1 MGGGVRL
8 SLLKSLY
15 RRSSSSSSSCTPL
28 SRRPFSRLAAD
39 EYVRPVVTSSQVL
52 SGFGKKKEACAHS
65 FGFGYPLNA
74 KPFHYSTPLF
84 ARASFSSQPDDWVH
98 KAKDVFNETANK
110 AREASDELTPH
121 VQQLLDSNPYLKDVM
136 VPVSLTMTATL
147 FAWVVMPKVLRRFHT
162 YAIHSSSALLPQA
175 FSIHHDV
182 PYDKSFWGALEDPAR
197 YLMTFI
203 SFAQMLAAQL

>member
-1 MGGGVRL
+1 
-8 SLLKSLY
+8 
-15 RRSSSSSSSCTPL
+15 
-28 SRRPFSRLAAD
+28 
-39 EYVRPVVTSSQVL
+39 
-52 SGFGKKKEACAHS
+52 
-65 FGFGYPLNA
+65 
-74 KPFHYSTPLF
+74 
-84 ARASFSSQPDDWVH
+84 
-98 KAKDVFNETANK
+98 
-110 AREASDELTPH
+110 
-121 VQQLLDSNPYLKDVM
+121 
-136 VPVSLTMTATL
+136 MTATL